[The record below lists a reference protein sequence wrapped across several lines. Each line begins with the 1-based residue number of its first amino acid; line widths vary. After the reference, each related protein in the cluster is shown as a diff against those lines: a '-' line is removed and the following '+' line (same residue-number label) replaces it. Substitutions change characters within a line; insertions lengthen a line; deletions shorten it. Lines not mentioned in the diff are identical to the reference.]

1 MKRMS
6 NKNTFILTEVI
17 LGILL
22 IISIGCIMY
31 SKDNQKPEKI
41 VVIVPDVDENQWST
55 FKYGLKMA
63 AQEYGVNLVIIS
75 KDNMENAYE
84 ELEVIEQE
92 IDDGADAV
100 IFKPISDG
108 SKQEN
113 LKQAT
118 GNVPVLMVNDTFY
131 GDKEKL
137 FHTIEPDQYNMGVDL
152 AQSILDDN
160 NGNLQ
165 GKKIGIYSEYADSEA
180 TEKRKQGVCDTL
192 KNSGAEILWTASRNS
207 DTTEQINLLTQRKV
221 DIVIALD
228 NSSLVEAGKEA
239 SENNLGGALVYG
251 MGNSTEA
258 LYYLDTGWVECLAVP
273 DEVEAGYQS
282 VSELVKKLRSRT
294 YRLMDREVSYSMLTR
309 ENLFAEENK
318 YLLFT
323 ISQ

>member
-6 NKNTFILTEVI
+6 SKNTFILTEVI

-31 SKDNQKPEKI
+31 SKDNQEPEKI

-63 AQEYGVNLVIIS
+63 AQEYGVNLVIIR
-75 KDNMENAYE
+75 
-84 ELEVIEQE
+84 
-92 IDDGADAV
+92 
-100 IFKPISDG
+100 FKPISDG

>member
-6 NKNTFILTEVI
+6 SKNTFILTEVI

-31 SKDNQKPEKI
+31 SKDNQEPEKI

-63 AQEYGVNLVIIS
+63 AQEYGVNLVII
-75 KDNMENAYE
+75 
-84 ELEVIEQE
+84 
-92 IDDGADAV
+92 